1 MKDTSPLYWKKT
13 GSTQW
18 VRRHNACL
26 MVNYILIIDKWIA
39 AWLLW
44 NQEKM
49 AMGQNLFNKML
60 YKCDTRL
67 VGFFFLWVFLV
78 KYVSGL
84 LIKRF
89 ISVLLGWL
97 DFCSLGVL
105 FVKCALG
112 YITFRTCAKSHWNYI
127 TVQWVQNSLLF

>member
-1 MKDTSPLYWKKT
+1 
-13 GSTQW
+13 
-18 VRRHNACL
+18 

-49 AMGQNLFNKML
+49 VMGQNLFNKML
-60 YKCDTRL
+60 YKYDTRL

-97 DFCSLGVL
+97 DFYSLGVL

-112 YITFRTCAKSHWNYI
+112 LHNF
-127 TVQWVQNSLLF
+127 